1 MHLHVISFHPT
12 NNGTKNPITSFWLRN
27 SINSNCQKEKNA
39 RKLSPFF
46 LYPPVLAHSR
56 LCLFYFIF
64 FWGPVFKGSSF
75 PPKREYLITIEMYF
89 SINFQLTVCRFVA
102 QKRYIFSLKLYVC
115 SVYRYRGSDTFV
127 VMFRTFKISYVQ
139 KYIRDIGLIL
149 PRSLNIG
156 SCYFYSLILSKSSK
170 QGTIFLF
177 QFVTYSADFY

>member
-1 MHLHVISFHPT
+1 M
-12 NNGTKNPITSFWLRN
+12 
-27 SINSNCQKEKNA
+27 
-39 RKLSPFF
+39 
-46 LYPPVLAHSR
+46 
-56 LCLFYFIF
+56 
-64 FWGPVFKGSSF
+64 FKGSSF

-127 VMFRTFKISYVQ
+127 VMFRTFKILYVQ

-156 SCYFYSLILSKSSK
+156 SCYFYSLILSKNSK

-177 QFVTYSADFY
+177 QFVTYSADFYYGT